1 MFSCTITPKSINIYI
16 PGGKP
21 HTVDKTH
28 VNYGLIREHLKA
40 VPRNAPGKEARF
52 IAELEALLNPKTAIA
67 RTTGGRVQVKDDGVF
82 FDGVQIKSVLADR
95 MLAMLGEGFD
105 VQPLVRFM
113 DRLMSNPTVDV
124 RDDLYRWLEG
134 SKLPI
139 TEDGCFLAYK
149 YVRNDYKSVHDGHT
163 DNSIGT
169 VVSMPREQC
178 DPYRHNHCS
187 TGLHFCSLE
196 YLGIASSHNRIVVL
210 KIDPADVVAIPT
222 DYNFQKGRACR
233 YAVIDE
239 ISKDRLTSIEAA
251 ATESIGTYD
260 DADDDIDVAD
270 SEKVL
275 SEDCGCGDDSAY
287 EDGAASGL
295 YGGGRELKAACEA
308 TAAFVDAKDK
318 AYKSSDLNFTH
329 NGRCYTA
336 EEIKDLLLVH
346 GQRGTSRLKGIPRT
360 TLQEWAKRIEAATKK
375 AARKTVSK
383 AKKAIKK
390 AKKAA
395 KRVAKKK

>member
-1 MFSCTITPKSINIYI
+1 MFSCTVTPNSINIYI

-28 VNYGLIREHLKA
+28 VNYALIRERLKTIPA
-40 VPRNAPGKEARF
+40 QKDGPHFPRF
-52 IAELEALLNPKTAIA
+52 LSDLEALLNPKTAIA
-67 RTTGGRVQVKDDGVF
+67 RSTGGRVQIKPEGVF
-82 FDGVQIKSVLADR
+82 FDGIPVKSVLAER
-95 MLAMLGEGFD
+95 MMEMLAEGFD
-105 VQPLVRFM
+105 VNPLMRFM

-124 RDDLYRWLEG
+124 RDDLYHWLEG

-149 YVRNDYKSVHDGHT
+149 YVRQDYKSCHDGRT

-169 VVSMPREQC
+169 IVSMPREQC
-178 DPYRHNHCS
+178 DPYRNNHCS

-196 YLGIASSHNRIVVL
+196 YLDHSSRNLRIVVL

-239 ISKDRLTSIEAA
+239 IERDRLTSIEAA
-251 ATESIGTYD
+251 ATESLGTYD
-260 DADDDIDVAD
+260 DTADDDAAD
-270 SEKVL
+270 DDDYAVC
-275 SEDCGCGDDSAY
+275 EDA
-287 EDGAASGL
+287 
-295 YGGGRELKAACEA
+295 
-308 TAAFVDAKDK
+308 AAFVDAKDK

-329 NGRCYTA
+329 NGRAYTA

-360 TLQEWAKRIEAATKK
+360 TLQEWSKRIEATTKK
-375 AARKTVSK
+375 AARKAVSK
-383 AKKAIKK
+383 AKKTLKK
-390 AKKAA
+390 QKKAA
-395 KRVAKKK
+395 KRAAKRSR

>member
-1 MFSCTITPKSINIYI
+1 MFSCTITPKSINLYI
-16 PGGKP
+16 PGGKA

-28 VNYGLIREHLKA
+28 INYALIREHLKN

-52 IAELEALLNPKTAIA
+52 LAELEALLNPKTALS
-67 RTTGGRVQVKDDGVF
+67 RTTGGRVQVKDDGVY
-82 FDGVQIKSVLADR
+82 FDGVQVKSVLADR
-95 MLAMLGEGFD
+95 MLAMLAEGFD

-149 YVRNDYKSVHDGHT
+149 YVRNDYKSVHDGKT
-163 DNSIGT
+163 DNSIGS
-169 VVSMPREQC
+169 VPKMPREQC
-178 DPYRHNHCS
+178 DPCRNNHCS
-187 TGLHFCSLE
+187 RGLHFCSLE
-196 YLGIASSHNRIVVL
+196 YLGFWARTHHRIVVL

-233 YAVIDE
+233 YAVVDE
-239 ISKDRLTSIEAA
+239 IAQDRLTSIESA

-260 DADDDIDVAD
+260 D
-270 SEKVL
+270 
-275 SEDCGCGDDSAY
+275 GCGDDCPACVV
-287 EDGAASGL
+287 E
-295 YGGGRELKAACEA
+295 KACDAVA
-308 TAAFVDAKDK
+308 TFVDAKDK

-329 NGRCYTA
+329 NGRGYTA

-375 AARKTVSK
+375 AARKTVNK
-383 AKKAIKK
+383 TKKAIKK